1 MMNKKY
7 IYRDLSW
14 LDFNARVLQEAED
27 ASVPLLERLR
37 FVGIF
42 SNNLDEFFQVR
53 YATLKHISLSEKS
66 NHNLFDGFLISDL
79 LSMITE
85 KVISLQQKSTE
96 ALEKIQS
103 ELAVQ
108 NIHFIDETSVT
119 PKQEKFLKNYFF
131 KKVNNLL
138 SILFLTDS
146 TPENPTNSNLL
157 LAVKIITQSE
167 NPNTNQSQYALIE
180 IPKEI
185 DRFVVLPKER
195 GSDQRSVI
203 LIDDVI
209 RLNLNLIF
217 HPFNCINI
225 EAHMIKV
232 TRDAILD
239 LEEDFSKSYAEK
251 IKSSV
256 EERILAEPVRLVY
269 DQNISNDT
277 LDIIKQKLGVNKY
290 DSHIPGGRYHNRSD
304 YLNFP
309 SLGRKDLQYRILEPL
324 NLPNLSIEDSLIA
337 AIKKKDYL
345 VYTPFQNFNY
355 VVKLLQ
361 EAALD
366 PTVKTIKITIYRL
379 SKISNVVRALINA
392 ARNGKRVLAQ
402 IELQARFDESN
413 NLIHAHALEDSGV
426 ELIFGIIGLKVHAKI
441 CLIERLEKNK
451 IKCYGFIST
460 GNFNESNSRVYTD
473 YSLLTSNQEI
483 LKDVGKVFDFL
494 KSPYLKFKFKHII
507 VSPNHTFNSFKRL
520 INQEIENQK
529 KGLPSGIQMK
539 INSLSNRL
547 IINKL
552 YKASQNKVK
561 VDLIVRGICC
571 LVPKIKGKSE
581 NIEIISIVDRF
592 LEHSRVYIFTNAGDP
607 KVFISSGDLMT
618 RNLNSR
624 VEVTVP
630 IYNQEL
636 KNQIMDTFEIYWNDQ
651 VKARLIN
658 QEPQNKLRIPKQKNQ
673 QGSQLEVYKYLK
685 QQSESLVREN

>member
-1 MMNKKY
+1 MNKKY

-27 ASVPLLERLR
+27 ESVPLLERLR

-53 YATLKHISLSEKS
+53 YATLKHISLSDKS
-66 NHNLFDGFLISDL
+66 NHRLFDGFLISDL
-79 LSMITE
+79 LSMITD
-85 KVISLQQKSTE
+85 KVISLQQKSAE
-96 ALEKIQS
+96 ALEKIQR
-103 ELAVQ
+103 ELARQ
-108 NIHFIDETSVT
+108 NIHFVDETGVS
-119 PKQEKFLKNYFF
+119 PKQEKFLKNYFL

-146 TPENPTNSNLL
+146 TPENPTNSNIL

-167 NPNTNQSQYALIE
+167 NLNSNQSQYALIE
-180 IPKEI
+180 IPKEV

-209 RLNLNLIF
+209 RLNLNLLF
-217 HPFNCINI
+217 HPFNCIDI

-239 LEEDFSKSYAEK
+239 LEDDFSKSYAEK

-269 DQNISNDT
+269 DQNISSDT

-290 DSHIPGGRYHNRSD
+290 DGHIPGGRYHNRSD

-309 SLGRKDLQYRILEPL
+309 SLGRKDLQYKVLEPL
-324 NLPNLSIEDSLIA
+324 NVPNLSLERSLLA
-337 AIKKKDYL
+337 AIKKGDYL
-345 VYTPFQNFNY
+345 VHTPFQNFNY

-361 EAALD
+361 EAAID

-392 ARNGKRVLAQ
+392 ARNGKKVLAQ

-413 NLIHAHALEDSGV
+413 NLIHARALEDSGV
-426 ELIFGIIGLKVHAKI
+426 ELIFGISGLKVHAKI
-441 CLIERLEKNK
+441 CLIERLENDKVK
-451 IKCYGFIST
+451 RYGFIST
-460 GNFNESNSRVYTD
+460 GNFNEGASRVYTD

-483 LKDVGKVFDFL
+483 LKDIGKVFDFL
-494 KSPYLKFKFKHII
+494 KSPYMRYKFKHIV
-507 VSPNHTFNSFKRL
+507 VSPNHTFNTFKKL
-520 INQEIENQK
+520 INQEIKNHK
-529 KGLPSGIQMK
+529 KGLPSGIRIK
-539 INSLSNRL
+539 VNSLSNRL
-547 IINKL
+547 IINQL
-552 YKASQNKVK
+552 YKASQHKVQ

-618 RNLNSR
+618 RNLHSR

-630 IYNQEL
+630 IYSQEL
-636 KNQIMDTFEIYWNDQ
+636 KNQIIDTFEIYWNDEL
-651 VKARLIN
+651 KARLIN
-658 QEPQNKLRIPKQKNQ
+658 QEPQNKFRISEQKNQ

-685 QQSESLVREN
+685 LQSESLVREN